1 MKASIGGTIDVNAQL
16 SIYAPRRLATATVAN
31 RNKGGRARSR
41 KRRSSAKAPGAAA
54 AAAQLSNAPGSGA
67 ATGTA
72 TADVTAGERA
82 EQRAAGKRGNG
93 QRAEPPA
100 RASGSRA
107 RQRSAAQRGGARGER
122 GFKDPQSL
130 GERPEPPW
138 HPVPLSE
145 LLILAGAI
153 GTVVG
158 LNRGISHGGP
168 PLIAG
173 LAAVVIGTAE
183 VTLREHLSGY
193 RSHTVILALLPTIVF
208 HSAVVLIVAAF
219 TTTPRALNVAL
230 LFVDAA
236 LFAFLFKFLRA
247 RFQDARRERVFA
259 GRR

>member
-1 MKASIGGTIDVNAQL
+1 M
-16 SIYAPRRLATATVAN
+16 AN
-31 RNKGGRARSR
+31 RNKGGRTRSR
-41 KRRSSAKAPGAAA
+41 KRRRSTPTRSPAA
-54 AAAQLSNAPGSGA
+54 GA
-67 ATGTA
+67 ATVDDEASDDDGQ
-72 TADVTAGERA
+72 GGRRA
-82 EQRAAGKRGNG
+82 SRESAARSRPRDAAKAKRG
-93 QRAEPPA
+93 E
-100 RASGSRA
+100 SS
-107 RQRSAAQRGGARGER
+107 R
-122 GFKDPQSL
+122 GFRDPQSL

-153 GTVVG
+153 GTVIG

-193 RSHTVILALLPTIVF
+193 RSHTLILALLPTIVF

-236 LFAFLFKFLRA
+236 LFAFLFKLLRA

>member
-1 MKASIGGTIDVNAQL
+1 VRTRPRDATKA
-16 SIYAPRRLATATVAN
+16 RR
-31 RNKGGRARSR
+31 
-41 KRRSSAKAPGAAA
+41 
-54 AAAQLSNAPGSGA
+54 
-67 ATGTA
+67 
-72 TADVTAGERA
+72 GE
-82 EQRAAGKRGNG
+82 Q
-93 QRAEPPA
+93 
-100 RASGSRA
+100 SSRA
-107 RQRSAAQRGGARGER
+107 FR
-122 GFKDPQSL
+122 DPQSL

-153 GTVVG
+153 GTVIG

-193 RSHTVILALLPTIVF
+193 RSHTLILALLPTIVF

-219 TTTPRALNVAL
+219 TTTPRTLNVAL

-236 LFAFLFKFLRA
+236 LFAFLFKLLRA

>member
-1 MKASIGGTIDVNAQL
+1 
-16 SIYAPRRLATATVAN
+16 VAN

-41 KRRSSAKAPGAAA
+41 KRGRSAPATGATSVPTQSSGTGAA
-54 AAAQLSNAPGSGA
+54 
-67 ATGTA
+67 GTA
-72 TADVTAGERA
+72 IADAEAGEASARRSKQA
-82 EQRAAGKRGNG
+82 SREGMARVRPRDAAKSKRG
-93 QRAEPPA
+93 AEDK
-100 RASGSRA
+100 
-107 RQRSAAQRGGARGER
+107 GGFR
-122 GFKDPQSL
+122 DPQSL

-153 GTVVG
+153 GTVIG
-158 LNRGISHGGP
+158 LNRGISNGGP
-168 PLIAG
+168 PLFAG

-193 RSHTVILALLPTIVF
+193 RSHTLILALLPTIVF

-236 LFAFLFKFLRA
+236 LFAFLFKLLRA

>member
-1 MKASIGGTIDVNAQL
+1 
-16 SIYAPRRLATATVAN
+16 VAN

-41 KRRSSAKAPGAAA
+41 KRRRSAPTQSPAAA
-54 AAAQLSNAPGSGA
+54 GA
-67 ATGTA
+67 AT
-72 TADVTAGERA
+72 ADTGASDE
-82 EQRAAGKRGNG
+82 NG
-93 QRAEPPA
+93 QPGG
-100 RASGSRA
+100 ASRE
-107 RQRSAAQRGGARGER
+107 SAARTRPRDAAKARRGESSR
-122 GFKDPQSL
+122 GFRDPQSL

-153 GTVVG
+153 GTVIG

-193 RSHTVILALLPTIVF
+193 RSHTLILALLPTIGF

-236 LFAFLFKFLRA
+236 LFALLFKLLRA

>member
-1 MKASIGGTIDVNAQL
+1 
-16 SIYAPRRLATATVAN
+16 VAN

-41 KRRSSAKAPGAAA
+41 KRRRSAGAPSSTAVS
-54 AAAQLSNAPGSGA
+54 AQSPS
-67 ATGTA
+67 ATG
-72 TADVTAGERA
+72 AG
-82 EQRAAGKRGNG
+82 
-93 QRAEPPA
+93 PA
-100 RASGSRA
+100 R
-107 RQRSAAQRGGARGER
+107 RGGAESTR

-158 LNRGISHGGP
+158 LSRGISHGGP

-193 RSHTVILALLPTIVF
+193 RSHTLILALLPTIVF

-236 LFAFLFKFLRA
+236 IFAVLFKLLRA

>member
-1 MKASIGGTIDVNAQL
+1 
-16 SIYAPRRLATATVAN
+16 VAN
-31 RNKGGRARSR
+31 RNKGGRTRSR
-41 KRRSSAKAPGAAA
+41 KRRRSATAAGGNAAPAQSPIATGAR
-54 AAAQLSNAPGSGA
+54 A
-67 ATGTA
+67 ATA
-72 TADVTAGERA
+72 EAEERSD
-82 EQRAAGKRGNG
+82 RTGKRAQSGK
-93 QRAEPPA
+93 QAAPA
-100 RASGSRA
+100 GASRA
-107 RQRSAAQRGGARGER
+107 RAAQRSGAESTR

-193 RSHTVILALLPTIVF
+193 RSHTLILALLPTIVF

-230 LFVDAA
+230 LFLDAA
-236 LFAFLFKFLRA
+236 IFAFLFKLLRA